1 MNLTRRTFVGAA
13 AAATTLIAKPAILFA
28 AEPLVVGYVPGN
40 AIHWIQSVCL
50 EKGFYK
56 EAGFDAKG
64 ATMQNSP
71 QAMQSL
77 ISGGYQ
83 LATTQPEPLAAAWAH
98 GAKNVAAIAAPMNA
112 ADWILSGK
120 KGVNKLTD
128 LKGQVIGVSSLRT
141 SEVWLTT
148 RLLEKAGLKKG
159 EFNFIQSGVSP
170 LKVAALLKGSIGAA
184 VLFRPSADVAET
196 QGLAGLAKYA
206 DLRAYPPILYCVN
219 RDWAAKG
226 NAGKRAAAAIKKGHE
241 WMWDPNNKKESIAIL
256 AKYTKLDTK
265 LLEPVYND
273 YFVKTALYSKDGA
286 IHLDGFTNALDDM
299 AEDGSVFTKAPPAKD
314 MVLPANL
321 GGMIAS

>member
-241 WMWDPNNKKESIAIL
+241 WMWDPNNKRSRSPSSRNIPSSIPSCSNPCTTTISS
-256 AKYTKLDTK
+256 KPRSTPRM
-265 LLEPVYND
+265 EPSIS
-273 YFVKTALYSKDGA
+273 TALPMRSTTWLKTGLSSPRRRRRRIWFCRQISA
-286 IHLDGFTNALDDM
+286 A
-299 AEDGSVFTKAPPAKD
+299 
-314 MVLPANL
+314 
-321 GGMIAS
+321 